1 MKTYY
6 KTTDVQRTW
15 LRHGWS
21 KTSSTNRSLA
31 ESWGLKGWNPP
42 SEDPEVQAKWNLFKT
57 LNTEAQK
64 T

>member
-15 LRHGWS
+15 SRHGWS
-21 KTSSTNRSLA
+21 KTGRPDGSLA
-31 ESWGLKGWNPP
+31 ESWKSKGWNPP
-42 SEDPEVQAKWNLFKT
+42 SKTPEVQAKWSLFKT